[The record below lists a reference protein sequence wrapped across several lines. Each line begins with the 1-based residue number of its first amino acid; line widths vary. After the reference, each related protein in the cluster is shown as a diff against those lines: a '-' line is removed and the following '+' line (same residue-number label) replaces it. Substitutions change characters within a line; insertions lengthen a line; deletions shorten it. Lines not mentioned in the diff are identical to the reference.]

1 MSRDIVVSEQK
12 VDVANLAKGM
22 YVCRLDRDW
31 LGTPF
36 PIQGFYV
43 DDSDDVAALRKLC
56 DFVVIDRNRSQ
67 LPPGSSESL
76 SLPPEQRMRVAEYRN
91 TATLAE
97 EMPRARMA
105 HEQASSLA
113 GKILAEVR
121 EGRKIS
127 EEDVREAVEPV
138 VKSVLRNA
146 DAFLWLSALRK
157 RHVYEYSHAINC
169 SLLAATFGRHM
180 GFSQSA
186 LLDLASGGLLL
197 DVGKS
202 EISEALLLTEG
213 ALTDSERQQI
223 RKHVARGVAVLEQ
236 SGIHSRDVVDMV
248 RTHHERYDGSG
259 YPDGLMRNQIPLFG
273 RMAAV
278 IDSYDALTSHRPY
291 RKAHAAHHALQQI
304 YRDRDRRY
312 HGEIVEQF
320 MQCLSVYPTGSLVE
334 LNTGAVAVVM
344 AQNHARRLRP
354 RVMVLTTA
362 DKKLR
367 SEFEEVDL
375 LELEQQQ
382 KGSRPIEIVG
392 TLEAGAYGIDPT
404 ELYLT

>member
-1 MSRDIVVSEQK
+1 MAHDIVVSEQK

-36 PIQGFYV
+36 PLQGFYL
-43 DDSDDVAALRKLC
+43 DDGDDIAALRKLC

-67 LPPGSSESL
+67 LPPGSTESL
-76 SLPPEQRMRVAEYRN
+76 SLPPEQRLRVAEYRN

-97 EMPRARMA
+97 EMPRAKQA
-105 HEQASSLA
+105 HEQASGLA

-121 EGRKIS
+121 AGRKIAV
-127 EEDVREAVEPV
+127 EDVREAVAPV
-138 VKSVLRNA
+138 VQSVLRNA

-157 RHVYEYSHAINC
+157 RQVYEYSHAINC

-180 GFSQSA
+180 GFSEAA

-202 EISEALLLTEG
+202 ELPEELLT
-213 ALTDSERQQI
+213 TERELSDAERSQLHL
-223 RKHVARGVAVLEQ
+223 HVARGVAILGQ
-236 SGIHSRDVVDMV
+236 SGIHGRDVVDMV

-291 RKAHAAHHALQQI
+291 RKALAAHHALQHI
-304 YRDRDRRY
+304 YRERDHRY

-334 LNTGAVAVVM
+334 LSTGAVAVVM
-344 AQNHARRLRP
+344 AQNYARRLRP
-354 RVMVLTTA
+354 RVMVLTGA
-362 DKKLR
+362 DKRLR
-367 SEFEEVDL
+367 AEFEEVDL
-375 LELEQQQ
+375 LELEQRQS
-382 KGSRPIEIVG
+382 GSRPIEIVG